1 MNPLTRSRGT
11 AVKTPIA
18 LVAVVV
24 PLIAVLTACSHEPAA
39 EVLRPVRTVEVRYG
53 EAREAHR
60 YVGTVQSRHEV
71 EQAFRVGGK
80 VVERRVDVG
89 DVVRE
94 GDVLAVLDD
103 NDYRLAVLAAEQQL
117 TAAVANAR
125 QAESDRKR
133 LEDLKADG
141 SVSVADDEH
150 AQSAAQTTKAAA
162 EAQARQLELARNQLQ
177 YTTLR
182 APRGGVVTAIRFEV
196 GQVVAAGQPVVS
208 LANEGEPEIVIDVP
222 EDHLASFKQAHYRAW
237 LASAPDEKFEVSLR
251 ELAPQAAAQT
261 RTFRARLKPTPPRP
275 LPLGATA
282 TLVVERPVSSST
294 AAALPASSITQSK
307 GQPALWVVHRS
318 KTEAAGT
325 VELVPVDV
333 HAYRND
339 EVLVSG
345 PPAGELV
352 VVAGVHK
359 MAPGLRVALAG
370 AAEGSAT
377 TTRQAAR

>member
-1 MNPLTRSRGT
+1 MNTLSRSRG
-11 AVKTPIA
+11 AIVKRSIA
-18 LVAVVV
+18 LVAVVA
-24 PLIAVLTACSHEPAA
+24 PLAAALTGCSREPAP

-53 EAREAHR
+53 EAREANR

-71 EQAFRVGGK
+71 EQGFRVGGK

-94 GDVLAVLDD
+94 GDVLAILDD
-103 NDYRLAVLAAEQQL
+103 NDYRLAVQAAEQQL
-117 TAAVANAR
+117 AAAIASAN

-150 AQSAAQTTKAAA
+150 AQSAAQTTRAAA

-177 YTTLR
+177 YTALR
-182 APRGGVVTAIRFEV
+182 APRNGVITAVRFEV

-222 EDHLASFKQAHYRAW
+222 EDHLATFKQAHYRAW
-237 LASAPDEKFEVSLR
+237 LASEPEEKFEVSLR

-261 RTFRARLKPTPPRP
+261 RTFRARLKPASPRA

-282 TLVVERPVSSST
+282 TLVVERPLSAAA

-307 GQPALWVVHRS
+307 GRPALWIVRRS
-318 KTEAAGT
+318 GTDTAGT
-325 VELVPVDV
+325 VELVPVEV

-359 MAPGLRVALAG
+359 MSPGLRVALPG
-370 AAEGSAT
+370 ADEVSPAMQ
-377 TTRQAAR
+377 QAAR

>member
-1 MNPLTRSRGT
+1 MTTLTRFRGK
-11 AVKTPIA
+11 AVKTSIA
-18 LVAVVV
+18 LVAIVI
-24 PLIAVLTACSHEPAA
+24 PLSALLTGCGKEPAPA
-39 EVLRPVRTVEVRYG
+39 ALRPVRTVAIRYG

-71 EQAFRVGGK
+71 DQAFRVGGK

-103 NDYRLAVLAAEQQL
+103 SDYRLAVLAAEQQL
-117 TAAVANAR
+117 AAAVANER

-133 LEDLKADG
+133 LEDLKTDG

-208 LANEGEPEIVIDVP
+208 LANEGEPEIVVDVP
-222 EDHLASFKQAHYRAW
+222 EDHLASFRQAHYRAW
-237 LASAPDEKFEVSLR
+237 LAIAPDEKFDVSLR

-282 TLVVERPVSSST
+282 TLVVERPVSSAT
-294 AAALPASSITQSK
+294 AAAALPAASITQSK
-307 GQPALWVVHRS
+307 GQPALWVVRRS
-318 KTEAAGT
+318 KAEAAAT
-325 VELVPVDV
+325 VELVPVEV

-345 PPAGELV
+345 PKAGELV

-359 MAPGLRVALAG
+359 MAPGLEVALP
-370 AAEGSAT
+370 AAVEAT
-377 TTRQAAR
+377 NIRQAAR

>member
-1 MNPLTRSRGT
+1 
-11 AVKTPIA
+11 VKPSIA
-18 LVAVVV
+18 LVAIVI
-24 PLIAVLTACSHEPAA
+24 PLSAVLTGCGKEPAPA
-39 EVLRPVRTVEVRYG
+39 PLRPVRTVEVRYG

-71 EQAFRVGGK
+71 DQAFRVGGK

-89 DVVRE
+89 AVVRE

-103 NDYRLAVLAAEQQL
+103 SDYRLAVLAAEQQL
-117 TAAVANAR
+117 TAALANAR

-150 AQSAAQTTKAAA
+150 ARSAAQTTKAAA

-177 YTTLR
+177 YTSLR
-182 APRGGVVTAIRFEV
+182 APRSGVVTAIRFEV

-208 LANEGEPEIVIDVP
+208 LANEGEPEIVVDVP
-222 EDHLASFKQAHYRAW
+222 EDHVASFRQAHYRAW
-237 LASAPDEKFEVSLR
+237 LASAPDEKFGVSLR
-251 ELAPQAAAQT
+251 ELSPQAAAQT
-261 RTFRARLKPTPPRP
+261 RTFRARLKPTPARP

-282 TLVVERPVSSST
+282 TLVVERPVSSRA
-294 AAALPASSITQSK
+294 AAALPAASITQSK
-307 GQPALWVVHRS
+307 GQPALWVVRRS
-318 KTEAAGT
+318 QTGVTGT
-325 VELVPVDV
+325 VELVPVEV

-359 MAPGLRVALAG
+359 MAPGLQVALAD
-370 AAEGSAT
+370 AAVDKAL
-377 TTRQAAR
+377 TRQASR

>member
-1 MNPLTRSRGT
+1 MNPLNRPRGT
-11 AVKTPIA
+11 VVKTSIA
-18 LVAVVV
+18 LATIVA
-24 PLIAVLTACSHEPAA
+24 PLAAVLTACSHEPAP

-53 EAREAHR
+53 EAREANR

-80 VVERRVDVG
+80 VIDRRVDVG

-103 NDYRLAVLAAEQQL
+103 SDYRLAVQAAEQQL
-117 TAAVANAR
+117 TAATANAK

-162 EAQARQLELARNQLQ
+162 EAQARQLALARNQLQ
-177 YTTLR
+177 YTVLR
-182 APRGGVVTAIRFEV
+182 APRSGVVTAVRFEV

-208 LANEGEPEIVIDVP
+208 IANEGEPEIVIDVP
-222 EDHLASFKQAHYRAW
+222 EDHLGTFRQAHYRAW
-237 LASAPDEKFEVSLR
+237 LASSPNEKFEVSLR

-261 RTFRARLKPTPPRP
+261 RTFRARLQPTPPRP

-282 TLVVERPVSSST
+282 TLVVDRPVSSSA
-294 AAALPASSITQSK
+294 AAALPASSISQSK
-307 GQPALWVVHRS
+307 GQPALWIVRRS
-318 KTEAAGT
+318 KTEGVGI
-325 VELVPVDV
+325 VELVPVEV

-359 MAPGLRVALAG
+359 MSPDLKVLLPSAPEGG
-370 AAEGSAT
+370 AAGHQAT
-377 TTRQAAR
+377 R

>member
-1 MNPLTRSRGT
+1 M
-11 AVKTPIA
+11 KTFNA

-24 PLIAVLTACSHEPAA
+24 PLTAVLTACSHEPAP
-39 EVLRPVRTVEVRYG
+39 EVLRPVRTVEIRYG

-71 EQAFRVGGK
+71 DQAFRVGGK

-89 DVVRE
+89 DVVSE
-94 GDVLAVLDD
+94 GQVLAVLDD
-103 NDYRLAVLAAEQQL
+103 NDYRLAVHAAEQQL

-150 AQSAAQTTKAAA
+150 AQSVAQTTRAAA

-177 YTTLR
+177 YTVLR
-182 APRGGVVTAIRFEV
+182 APRSGVITALRFEV

-208 LANEGEPEIVIDVP
+208 LANEEEPEIVIDVP
-222 EDHLASFKQAHYRAW
+222 EDHVAAFKQAHYRAW

-251 ELAPQAAAQT
+251 ELA
-261 RTFRARLKPTPPRP
+261 
-275 LPLGATA
+275 
-282 TLVVERPVSSST
+282 
-294 AAALPASSITQSK
+294 ALPASSITQSK
-307 GQPALWVVHRS
+307 GQPALWVVRRS
-318 KTEAAGT
+318 KADAAAT

-345 PPAGELV
+345 PRAGELV

-370 AAEGSAT
+370 AAELST
-377 TTRQAAR
+377 DTRQAAR